1 MSAELTWL
9 AAASREEL
17 AERWQQTF
25 KHPVPKKS
33 RPELLRQILAWHLQ
47 SQSQGGL
54 SATDR
59 RQLASGHASTV
70 RTLAPGTRLIRVWQ
84 GTTHQ
89 VVVLD
94 QGFLHAG
101 QHYRSLSAIA
111 RSITGTAWSGPVF
124 FGLKKP

>member
-1 MSAELTWL
+1 MSTELAWI

-17 AERWQQTF
+17 AERWQHTF
-25 KHPVPKKS
+25 KHPVPRKS

-47 SQSQGGL
+47 AQSLGGL
-54 SATDR
+54 SAADR
-59 RQLASGHASTV
+59 RQLTSSPASTAGP
-70 RTLAPGTRLIRVWQ
+70 LAPGTRLIRVWQ
-84 GTTHQ
+84 GATHQ

-94 QGFLHAG
+94 NGFLYAG
-101 QHYRSLSAIA
+101 QRYSSLSAIA